1 MKIKKTINAYNNL
14 LKISNA
20 KNKQFQQYVFND
32 FLEEQNLRIK
42 QGKSFDING
51 CKGVIKQLTYPK
63 IKQKFNVVMD
73 KINEANKPVHD
84 DKLKLKI
91 QSYRSSAKDMYPK
104 SRTFTMKIIA
114 VRGMGKTIFLIAFL
128 HSFINRGVVKD
139 EDIYIFCPTFDNQWR
154 SSGFMAR
161 NFSCL
166 NGEYAKGKLLVFDDM
181 QLDTK
186 GNKLIETLQSRGG
199 YNKTGIIQ
207 REQFTQATAHIEKSN
222 TDFFILIPSF
232 TESSAHY
239 YHEKFMPTLTAKNT
253 CKLGLLAK
261 EKA

>member
-1 MKIKKTINAYNNL
+1 MCWKLFNGSKGVADVFNSQYNKIYLADDYRKFLKQQNIVFACIGKHESDKRHNFEKKMMFNENKKTINAYNNL
-14 LKISNA
+14 LKTLNA
-20 KNKQFQQYVFND
+20 ENKQFQQYVFND

-84 DKLKLKI
+84 DKLELKI

-139 EDIYIFCPTFDNQWR
+139 EDVYIFWPTKKKH
-154 SSGFMAR
+154 
-161 NFSCL
+161 
-166 NGEYAKGKLLVFDDM
+166 EKK
-181 QLDTK
+181 
-186 GNKLIETLQSRGG
+186 
-199 YNKTGIIQ
+199 IIQ
-207 REQFTQATAHIEKSN
+207 N
-222 TDFFILIPSF
+222 
-232 TESSAHY
+232 
-239 YHEKFMPTLTAKNT
+239 
-253 CKLGLLAK
+253 
-261 EKA
+261 